1 MNYHKINC
9 PSCSGR
15 IEFPVHA
22 AGELI
27 DCPHCQKPV
36 RLEIVRPQSKHKI
49 WPICLVILATI
60 FISSLTTLIIVH
72 RKPPL
77 PPPPP
82 KDFTQLKRDLIELN
96 QALQS
101 GIDIKT
107 GLIEQEKFQECLN
120 RLDVDYQLQD
130 PKPESPL
137 LAQVIS
143 LSKRADESA
152 SQYHEAEESWSH
164 QAATQMDVIGNASDS
179 LVYQGGA
186 VSPVD
191 ELNMRTEAAKLRVDE
206 ATQIVAELQKICTN
220 SIEWKQLV
228 DANQNLSGKP
238 LQACEELARE
248 EKNQNSVNIIHS
260 N

>member
-1 MNYHKINC
+1 MNSKFYKMSC
-9 PSCSGR
+9 PSCGGG
-15 IEFPVHA
+15 IEFPAHGI
-22 AGELI
+22 GELI

-36 RLEIVRPQSKHKI
+36 CLEVVRPQSARKI

-60 FISSLTTLIIVH
+60 FISSLATLVIVH
-72 RKPPL
+72 RKPPP

-82 KDFTQLKRDLIELN
+82 KDFMQLKRDLIELN

-101 GIDIKT
+101 GTDIKT
-107 GLIEQEKFQECLN
+107 GLIGQGKFQECLN

-130 PKPESPL
+130 PKPQSPL

-143 LSKRADESA
+143 LSKRVDESA

-164 QAATQMDVIGNASDS
+164 QAATQMDAIGNASDS

-191 ELNMRTEAAKLRVDE
+191 ELNMRAIAAKLRVDE
-206 ATQIVAELQKICTN
+206 DTQIIAELEKQCTN

-238 LQACEELARE
+238 LQACEELTRE
-248 EKNQNSVNIIHS
+248 EKNQNNPLP
-260 N
+260 